1 MAAVTITNLTT
12 SPLHIGDLYT
22 TIPASTSIVVQRFA
36 SDLSRMPALQAA
48 VAAGTAAVSVA
59 LIADETTSG
68 LATAEGSVQ
77 AADVAIVAATD
88 AAATSFEIRK
98 AFVAAAAGAQDDVT
112 IYAAGALPYKMR
124 ILDAYM
130 LVATV
135 GTGAATLTVRDEVAG
150 AGTAAA
156 VFSSAATGRISP
168 SSAFTATTLLTP
180 GAAKGL
186 FIRRADRDAAGEVV
200 IIARR
205 ES

>member
-1 MAAVTITNLTT
+1 MADVTITNLTAA
-12 SPLHIGDLYT
+12 PLHIGDLYA
-22 TIPASTSIVVQRFA
+22 TIPANTSITIQRYA
-36 SDLSRMPALQAA
+36 SDLSRMKALQAA
-48 VAAGTAAVSVA
+48 VTAGEAAVSVSLSA
-59 LIADETTSG
+59 AELASG
-68 LATAEGSVQ
+68 LAVAEGSVQ
-77 AADVAIVAATD
+77 AADVQAVAASD
-88 AAATSFEIRK
+88 LASASFEIRK
-98 AFVAAAAGAQDDVT
+98 SFTAAAAGAQDDVT

-124 ILDAYM
+124 ILDAYV
-130 LVATV
+130 LVSTV
-135 GTGAATLTVRDEVAG
+135 GTGAATLTVRDEAAG

-186 FIRRADRDAAGEVV
+186 FVRRADRDAAGEVV

>member
-12 SPLHIGDLYT
+12 SPLHIGDLYA
-22 TIPASTSIVVQRFA
+22 TIPASTSIVIQRFA

-59 LIADETTSG
+59 LSTDETTSG

-77 AADVAIVAATD
+77 AADVAAVASTD

-98 AFVAAAAGAQDDVT
+98 IFVGAAAGSDDDVT
-112 IYAAGALPYKMR
+112 VYAAGALPFKMR
-124 ILDAYM
+124 ILDAYF
-130 LVATV
+130 LCS
-135 GTGAATLTVRDEVAG
+135 TGGSGAKTLAIRDEAAG
-150 AGTAAA
+150 AGTVAAT
-156 VFSSAATGRISP
+156 FDTTATGRIAP
-168 SSAFTATTLLTP
+168 TAFTATTLLTP
-180 GAAKGL
+180 GATKGL
-186 FIRRADRDAAGEVV
+186 FLRRIQRDAAGEVV